1 LRGKFRP
8 TYLRTDRRIAGLFV
22 EIPQL
27 VFIISNQKKKVP
39 NLNHL
44 AKEESSA
51 RKHLE
56 GALFVFFVLL
66 VSVALTLLAFML
78 KSTPPEFSA
87 TVSG

>member
-1 LRGKFRP
+1 MYVRDGARQNLI
-8 TYLRTDRRIAGLFV
+8 T
-22 EIPQL
+22 IPQL
-27 VFIISNQKKKVP
+27 VFIIINQKKKVP

-78 KSTPPEFSA
+78 KSTPPEFST